1 MSVRTETTAARAAET
16 LAAGTRAAETL
27 AGDAAGRTTRA
38 HSAPRSLD
46 SVESAVAAMAAGR
59 PVLVVDNEDRE
70 NEGDI
75 IFAAEHATP
84 ELMGW
89 TIRYSSGVI
98 CVPLDG
104 ERADALALPPM
115 VEINQDS
122 KGTAYTVS
130 CDAAVG
136 VSTGIS
142 ATDRALTARIL
153 ADPSSTPSSLTR
165 PGHIF
170 PLRAVKGGVR
180 ERPGHTEA
188 AVDLCRLAGL
198 VPVGVIAEL
207 VHDNGEMMRLDSLR
221 QFAAAHGCPLISIED
236 LVSHLETGGERVAT
250 DPAGDEEKR

>member
-1 MSVRTETTAARAAET
+1 MPAEFASVPVIPPAGLDLIEDAVRAI
-16 LAAGTRAAETL
+16 
-27 AGDAAGRTTRA
+27 
-38 HSAPRSLD
+38 
-46 SVESAVAAMAAGR
+46 AAGR

-75 IFAAEHATP
+75 IFAAQHATP
-84 ELMGW
+84 ALMGW

-104 ERADALALPPM
+104 GRADALALPPM
-115 VEINQDS
+115 VEINEDA

-153 ADPSSTPSSLTR
+153 ADPGSEPAELTR
-165 PGHIF
+165 PGHVF

-188 AVDLCRLAGL
+188 AVELCQLAG
-198 VPVGVIAEL
+198 VEPVGVIAE
-207 VHDNGEMMRLDSLR
+207 VVYDDGEMMRLDGLR
-221 QFAAAHGCPLISIED
+221 GFALEHGCPLISIAD
-236 LVSHLETGGERVAT
+236 LVAYLEAGQPASPVT
-250 DPAGDEEKR
+250 DPV

>member
-1 MSVRTETTAARAAET
+1 MSTPTKTVST
-16 LAAGTRAAETL
+16 
-27 AGDAAGRTTRA
+27 AAGRTG
-38 HSAPRSLD
+38 LD
-46 SVESAVAAMAAGR
+46 PVEAAIAAMAAGHA
-59 PVLVVDNEDRE
+59 VIVVDNEDRE

-84 ELMGW
+84 ALMGW

-98 CVPLDG
+98 CVPLEA

-115 VEINQDS
+115 VAVNEDA

-130 CDAAVG
+130 CDAAIG

-153 ADPSSTPSSLTR
+153 ADRQSTPASITR

-198 VPVGVIAEL
+198 APVGVIAEL
-207 VHDNGEMMRLDSLR
+207 VHDDGEMMRLDSLR
-221 QFAAAHGCPLISIED
+221 DFAAEHGCPLISIED
-236 LVSHLETGGERVAT
+236 LVAYVDAVESQTAHVSVA
-250 DPAGDEEKR
+250 DEEKR

>member
-1 MSVRTETTAARAAET
+1 MSAPAKTTP
-16 LAAGTRAAETL
+16 AGT
-27 AGDAAGRTTRA
+27 AGTG
-38 HSAPRSLD
+38 LD
-46 SVESAVAAMAAGR
+46 PVESAIAAMAAGL
-59 PVLVVDNEDRE
+59 PVIVVDNEDRE

-84 ELMGW
+84 ALMGW

-98 CVPLDG
+98 CVPLSA
-104 ERADALALPPM
+104 ERADALVLPPM
-115 VEINQDS
+115 VEINEDA

-130 CDAAVG
+130 CDAAIG

-153 ADPSSTPSSLTR
+153 ADPSSTPASITR

-170 PLRAVKGGVR
+170 PLRAVNGGVR

-198 VPVGVIAEL
+198 APVGVIAEL
-207 VHDNGEMMRLDSLR
+207 VHDDGEMMRLDSLR
-221 QFAAAHGCPLISIED
+221 TFAANHGCPLISIED
-236 LVSHLETGGERVAT
+236 LVSYVEAVESRTAHVSQE
-250 DPAGDEEKR
+250 DEEKR

>member
-1 MSVRTETTAARAAET
+1 MSAAVRLKPETGAPEAVAPETVLGAVAGDGHVLDSIETAVRAI
-16 LAAGTRAAETL
+16 AAGK
-27 AGDAAGRTTRA
+27 
-38 HSAPRSLD
+38 
-46 SVESAVAAMAAGR
+46 

-75 IFAAEHATP
+75 IFAAQHATP
-84 ELMGW
+84 ALMGW

-98 CVPLDG
+98 CVPLSG

-115 VEINQDS
+115 VAVNEDA

-142 ATDRALTARIL
+142 ATDRALTARVL
-153 ADPSSTPSSLTR
+153 ADPQAGPASVTR

-170 PLRAVKGGVR
+170 PLRAVDGGVR

-198 VPVGVIAEL
+198 EPVGVIAE
-207 VHDNGEMMRLDSLR
+207 VVYDDGEMMRLDGLR
-221 QFAAAHGCPLISIED
+221 TFAAEHGCPLISIED
-236 LVSHLETGGERVAT
+236 LVGYLATGAGDAPEHGVRPA
-250 DPAGDEEKR
+250 PAGEKEER

>member
-1 MSVRTETTAARAAET
+1 M
-16 LAAGTRAAETL
+16 
-27 AGDAAGRTTRA
+27 
-38 HSAPRSLD
+38 SAPAKTTPAATRRTGLD
-46 SVESAVAAMAAGR
+46 PVESAIAAMAAGQA
-59 PVLVVDNEDRE
+59 VIVVDNEDRE

-84 ELMGW
+84 ALMGW

-104 ERADALALPPM
+104 ERADALVLPPM
-115 VEINQDS
+115 VEINEDA

-130 CDAAVG
+130 CDAAIG

-153 ADPSSTPSSLTR
+153 ADPSSTPASITR

-170 PLRAVKGGVR
+170 PLRAVNGGVR

-198 VPVGVIAEL
+198 APVGVIAEL
-207 VHDNGEMMRLDSLR
+207 VHDDGEMMRLDSLR
-221 QFAAAHGCPLISIED
+221 EFAAEHGCPLISIED
-236 LVSHLETGGERVAT
+236 LVSYVEAVESQTAHVSQE
-250 DPAGDEEKR
+250 DEEKR

>member
-1 MSVRTETTAARAAET
+1 MNAALRLQPEVTGAAV
-16 LAAGTRAAETL
+16 AGSGTGSAL
-27 AGDAAGRTTRA
+27 AGNAQAEPGRA
-38 HSAPRSLD
+38 LD
-46 SVESAVAAMAAGR
+46 SIEEAVRAIAAGR

-75 IFAAEHATP
+75 IFAAQHATP
-84 ELMGW
+84 ALMGW

-98 CVPLDG
+98 CVPLSGD
-104 ERADALALPPM
+104 RADALALPPM
-115 VEINQDS
+115 VEVNEDA

-142 ATDRALTARIL
+142 ATDRALTARVL
-153 ADPSSTPSSLTR
+153 ADPQSVPASVTR

-170 PLRAVKGGVR
+170 PLRAVDGGVR

-198 VPVGVIAEL
+198 EPVGVIAE
-207 VHDNGEMMRLDSLR
+207 VVYDDGEMMRLDGLR
-221 QFAAAHGCPLISIED
+221 AFAAEHGCPLVSIED
-236 LVSHLETGGERVAT
+236 LAAYLAAGPGIPHDSAREVPGGKKETR
-250 DPAGDEEKR
+250 

>member
-1 MSVRTETTAARAAET
+1 M
-16 LAAGTRAAETL
+16 
-27 AGDAAGRTTRA
+27 
-38 HSAPRSLD
+38 SAPTTPQPATWQRPGLD
-46 SVESAVAAMAAGR
+46 SVESAIEAMAAGR
-59 PVLVVDNEDRE
+59 AVIVVDNEDRE

-84 ELMGW
+84 ALMGW

-98 CVPLDG
+98 CVPLEG
-104 ERADALALPPM
+104 QRADALILPPM
-115 VEINQDS
+115 VEINQDA

-153 ADPSSTPSSLTR
+153 ADPSSTPASLTR

-198 VPVGVIAEL
+198 APVGVIAEL
-207 VHDNGEMMRLDSLR
+207 VHDDGEMMRLDSLR
-221 QFAAAHGCPLISIED
+221 GFAAEHGCPLISIED
-236 LVSHLETGGERVAT
+236 LVSYVEAADSQAAPVSRV
-250 DPAGDEEKR
+250 DEEKR

>member
-1 MSVRTETTAARAAET
+1 MSTPTKTVSTATDRTGLDPVEAAI
-16 LAAGTRAAETL
+16 
-27 AGDAAGRTTRA
+27 
-38 HSAPRSLD
+38 
-46 SVESAVAAMAAGR
+46 AAMAAGQA
-59 PVLVVDNEDRE
+59 VIVVDNEDRE

-84 ELMGW
+84 ALMGW

-98 CVPLDG
+98 CVPLEA

-115 VEINQDS
+115 VAVNEDA

-130 CDAAVG
+130 CDAAIG

-153 ADPSSTPSSLTR
+153 ADPESTPAAITR

-198 VPVGVIAEL
+198 APVGVIAEL
-207 VHDNGEMMRLDSLR
+207 VHDDGEMMRLDSLR
-221 QFAAAHGCPLISIED
+221 DFAAEHGCPLISIED
-236 LVSHLETGGERVAT
+236 LVAYVDAVESQTAHVSVA
-250 DPAGDEEKR
+250 DEEKR

>member
-1 MSVRTETTAARAAET
+1 MSATAKTTPAGERRT
-16 LAAGTRAAETL
+16 G
-27 AGDAAGRTTRA
+27 
-38 HSAPRSLD
+38 LD
-46 SVESAVAAMAAGR
+46 PVESAIAAMAAGQA
-59 PVLVVDNEDRE
+59 VIVVDNEDRE

-84 ELMGW
+84 ALMGW

-104 ERADALALPPM
+104 ERADALILPPM
-115 VEINQDS
+115 VEINEDA

-130 CDAAVG
+130 CDAAIG

-153 ADPSSTPSSLTR
+153 ADPSSTPASITR

-170 PLRAVKGGVR
+170 PLRAVNGGVR

-198 VPVGVIAEL
+198 APVGVIAEL
-207 VHDNGEMMRLDSLR
+207 VHDDGEMMRLDSLR
-221 QFAAAHGCPLISIED
+221 DFAAEHGCPLISIED
-236 LVSHLETGGERVAT
+236 LVSYVEAVESQSAHVSQE
-250 DPAGDEEKR
+250 DEEKR

>member
-1 MSVRTETTAARAAET
+1 MSAEHNGSATAVRQ
-16 LAAGTRAAETL
+16 G
-27 AGDAAGRTTRA
+27 
-38 HSAPRSLD
+38 LD
-46 SVESAVAAMAAGR
+46 PVEKAVQAVSAGR
-59 PVLVVDNEDRE
+59 PVIVVDNEDRE

-84 ELMGW
+84 ALMGW

-98 CVPLDG
+98 CVPL
-104 ERADALALPPM
+104 EEARADALALPPM
-115 VEINQDS
+115 VIVNEDA

-153 ADPSSTPSSLTR
+153 ADSSSTPSSITR

-198 VPVGVIAEL
+198 APVGVIAEL
-207 VHDNGEMMRLDSLR
+207 VHDDGEMMRLDSLR
-221 QFAAAHGCPLISIED
+221 EFAAEHGCPLISIED
-236 LVSHLETGGERVAT
+236 LVAYVAASEGEHQVAI
-250 DPAGDEEKR
+250 PAGNEEQR

>member
-1 MSVRTETTAARAAET
+1 MSVKTSTTAT
-16 LAAGTRAAETL
+16 PTSTRSDGQLT
-27 AGDAAGRTTRA
+27 GSSSR
-38 HSAPRSLD
+38 LD
-46 SVESAVAAMAAGR
+46 SVETAVAALAAGR

-84 ELMGW
+84 ALMGW
-89 TIRYSSGVI
+89 TIRHSSGVI
-98 CVPLDG
+98 CVPLEG

-115 VEINQDS
+115 VEDNQDS

-130 CDAAVG
+130 CDAAAG

-142 ATDRALTARIL
+142 ASDRALTARIL
-153 ADPSSTPSSLTR
+153 ADPSSTPASITR

-170 PLRAVKGGVR
+170 PLRAVEGGVR

-198 VPVGVIAEL
+198 APVGVIAEV
-207 VHDNGEMMRLDSLR
+207 VHDDGEMMRLESLR
-221 QFAAAHGCPLISIED
+221 IFAVEHGCPLISIED
-236 LVSHLETGGERVAT
+236 LVAYLETGERHYA
-250 DPAGDEEKR
+250 AAILAADEEKR